1 MSAPQTDS
9 AFSGSILV
17 ADDHAVFR
25 YGLSLLLRDALG
37 SVTIIQAE
45 RFEQGLELLD
55 DPGIT
60 LAIFDLGMPGLASP
74 RDLAIVRRRR
84 PEVRVVVLS
93 ASEARH
99 DMLEAL
105 AAGVHG
111 YIVKSHSTDAMI
123 AQLRYVLSGEIYVPP
138 ILAQLP
144 PAAIETQ
151 PENVTAD
158 SVGTLSERQVQ
169 VLKGLVEGKS
179 NKEIAQELRLS
190 EGTIKM
196 HIAALFRQLGAS
208 NRTHAAALG
217 KRLIG

>member
-1 MSAPQTDS
+1 MSAPQTER
-9 AFSGSILV
+9 AFTGSILI

-25 YGLSLLLRDALG
+25 YGLSLLLREAFG
-37 SVTIIQAE
+37 PATIIEAG
-45 RFEQGLELLD
+45 RFEEGLERLD
-55 DPGIT
+55 DPDIT

-84 PEVRVVVLS
+84 PEICVVVLS
-93 ASEARH
+93 ASESRH

-111 YIVKSHSTDAMI
+111 YIIKSHSTDAMI
-123 AQLRYVLSGEIYVPP
+123 AHLRYVLSGEIYVPP

-144 PAAIETQ
+144 PAAIETKT
-151 PENVTAD
+151 ENVPAG
-158 SVGTLSERQVQ
+158 SVGELSERQVQ

-190 EGTIKM
+190 EGTVKM
-196 HIAALFRQLGAS
+196 HIAALFRQLGAA

-217 KRLIG
+217 KRLLG